1 MERIDL
7 CRPCAIAIESEGKKL
22 CRPVKHGINNK
33 VTCALQPAAI
43 RNDIRACGHQKQSIS
58 TTTETLG
65 FCLGSLIIF
74 LGSRKWSPAP
84 GGEGEEGG
92 YGGIERERGSPTRET
107 EFLSPFRGAIQKSL

>member
-1 MERIDL
+1 VPTREARHQQQSHL
-7 CRPCAIAIESEGKKL
+7 R
-22 CRPVKHGINNK
+22 
-33 VTCALQPAAI
+33 ALQPEAI

-92 YGGIERERGSPTRET
+92 MGGWRGREGPPRARQNFYPRFVAQFKKASDTIKANTNEREGKAHGE
-107 EFLSPFRGAIQKSL
+107 K